1 MQMHIINNQMKIE
14 NILTDHTLIIDEL
27 ERSIKLYNWNSILS
41 FLPKGSY
48 LVGGYIRDIIL
59 GRLTKEIDVDIG
71 VPVNAIEIGKKISD
85 NIESKFIILDKKREV
100 VRIILNHISID
111 IANQTSSTIEEDL
124 SSRDFSINS
133 IAFLFDKKSL
143 FDPLNGLKDLE
154 ISLLRTHSE
163 NNLLN
168 DPLRIL
174 RCFRFVSELNFKID
188 LRLVDFIKKNKGN
201 LYLVAK
207 ERITYEIQKIVNGAN
222 ALDAVLLIK
231 KLNIFDTENLFEDSF
246 FLDLEKINYGELA
259 QEEKDKYLPSFF
271 IAQILDVVTLEK
283 LKFSKADIAK
293 TKLLRKWHLFLKNK
307 NIAQLDEFD
316 RFKLHQELEMFL
328 PSFIFYLPQNLQLD
342 WLHRWRD
349 TDDKLFHPANLV
361 NGAVIKKN
369 LKIKDG
375 PILGELLQ
383 YLSKE
388 LAYKRLNNF
397 DEAIYKAKRWIEQNA
412 PKCD

>member
-1 MQMHIINNQMKIE
+1 MY
-14 NILTDHTLIIDEL
+14 TDHTLIIDEL
-27 ERSIKLYNWNSILS
+27 EKSIKLHNWNSILT

-59 GRLTKEIDVDIG
+59 RRETELVDVDIV
-71 VPVNAIEIGKKISD
+71 VPLNAIAIGKKIAA
-85 NIESKFIILDKKREV
+85 NIGSKFIILDKKREV
-100 VRIILNHISID
+100 IRIILNHIYID
-111 IANQTSSTIEEDL
+111 IANQVSSTIEGDL

-133 IAFLFDKKSL
+133 IAFLFDKKCL

-154 ISLLRTHSE
+154 LSLLRTYSE
-163 NNLLN
+163 TNLLN

-188 LRLVDFIKKNKGN
+188 FNLITFIEKNKGK

-207 ERITYEIQKIVNGAN
+207 ERINYEIQKIVHGAN

-231 KLNIFDTENLFEDSF
+231 KLNIFATDNLSEDSF
-246 FLDLEKINYGELA
+246 FLDLEKINYVELN
-259 QEEKDKYLPSFF
+259 QEEKEKFLPLFF
-271 IAQILDVVTLEK
+271 IAQILDVISLEK
-283 LKFSKADIAK
+283 LKFSKAEIAK
-293 TKLLRKWHLFLKNK
+293 TKLFRKWHFFLEKK
-307 NIAQLDEFD
+307 NISQLTEAD
-316 RFKLHQELEMFL
+316 RFALHKELEMFL
-328 PSFIFYLPQNLQLD
+328 PTFIFHLPQKLRLN
-342 WLHRWRD
+342 WLRRWRD
-349 TDDKLFHPANLV
+349 NDDKLFHPSNLL
-361 NGAVIKKN
+361 NGDVIKKN

-397 DEAIYKAKRWIEQNA
+397 DEAIYKAKQWIEQNA

>member
-1 MQMHIINNQMKIE
+1 MKS

-27 ERSIKLYNWNSILS
+27 ERSIKIHNWNSILS

-48 LVGGYIRDIIL
+48 LVGGYLRDIIL
-59 GRLTKEIDVDIG
+59 KRVTEEVDVDIV
-71 VPVNAIEIGKKISD
+71 VPFNAIEIGKMISE
-85 NIESKFIILDKKREV
+85 NIKSKFIILDKEREV

-111 IANQTSSTIEEDL
+111 IANQISSTIEGDL

-133 IAFLFDKKSL
+133 IAFLFDKKLL

-154 ISLLRTHSE
+154 LSVLRTYSE
-163 NNLLN
+163 INLLN

-188 LRLVDFIKKNKGN
+188 LKLVSFIKKNKEK

-207 ERITYEIQKIVNGAN
+207 ERINYEIQKIVNGAN
-222 ALDAVLLIK
+222 APESVMLIK
-231 KLNIFDTENLFEDSF
+231 KINIFGSDNLYEDSF
-246 FLDLEKINYGELA
+246 FLDLEKINYEELNM
-259 QEEKDKYLPSFF
+259 EEKEKFLPLFF
-271 IAQILDVVTLEK
+271 ISQILDVASLEK
-283 LKFSKADIAK
+283 LKFSKAEISK
-293 TKLLRKWHLFLKNK
+293 TKLLRKWHFFLKKK
-307 NIAQLDEFD
+307 NIAELNELH
-316 RFKLHQELEMFL
+316 RFELHQELEMFL
-328 PSFIFYLPQNLQLD
+328 PSFIFYLPKNLRID
-342 WLHRWRD
+342 WLNRWRD
-349 TDDKLFHPANLV
+349 KDDKLFHPSNLI
-361 NGAVIKKN
+361 NGDVIKKN

-375 PILGELLQ
+375 PILGKLLQ

-397 DEAIYKAKRWIEQNA
+397 DEAIYEAKQWIEQNA

>member
-1 MQMHIINNQMKIE
+1 MKNNTP
-14 NILTDHTLIIDEL
+14 TDHTLIIDEL
-27 ERSIKLYNWNSILS
+27 EKSIKIHNWNTILP

-59 GRLTKEIDVDIG
+59 GRVNQEIDVDIV
-71 VPVNAIEIGKKISD
+71 VPLNAIEIGKKISD

-100 VRIILNHISID
+100 VRIILNNIYID
-111 IANQTSSTIEEDL
+111 IANQVSSTIAGDL
-124 SSRDFSINS
+124 SKRDLSINS
-133 IAFLFDKKSL
+133 IAFLFEKKCL
-143 FDPLNGLKDLE
+143 LDPFNGLKDLE
-154 ISLLRTHSE
+154 FSLLRTYSE
-163 NNLLN
+163 ENLLN

-174 RCFRFVSELNFKID
+174 RCFRFFSELNFKID
-188 LRLVDFIKKNKGN
+188 KELIYFIKKNKGK
-201 LYLVAK
+201 LYFVAK
-207 ERITYEIQKIVNGAN
+207 ERINYEIQKIVNGEN

-246 FLDLEKINYGELA
+246 FLDLEKINYGELDK
-259 QEEKDKYLPSFF
+259 EEKDKYLPSFF

-349 TDDKLFHPANLV
+349 KDDKLFHPANLV
-361 NGAVIKKN
+361 NGDVIKKN

-388 LAYKRLNNF
+388 LAYKRLDNF
-397 DEAIYKAKRWIEQNA
+397 DEAIYKAKQWIQQNA

>member
-1 MQMHIINNQMKIE
+1 MY
-14 NILTDHTLIIDEL
+14 TDHTLIIKEL
-27 ERSIKLYNWNSILS
+27 EKSIKFNNWNSILS

-59 GRLTKEIDVDIG
+59 GRVTEKVDIDIV
-71 VPVNAIEIGKKISD
+71 VPFNAIEIGKKISD
-85 NIESKFIILDKKREV
+85 NIKSKFLVLDKKREV
-100 VRIILNHISID
+100 VRIILDGISID
-111 IANQTSSTIEEDL
+111 IANQVSSTIEGDL
-124 SSRDFSINS
+124 RARDFSINS
-133 IAFLFDKKSL
+133 IAFLLDKKCL

-154 ISLLRTHSE
+154 LALLRTHSE
-163 NNLLN
+163 INLLN

-174 RCFRFVSELNFKID
+174 RCFRFVSELNFKVD
-188 LRLVDFIKKNKGN
+188 LKLITFIKKNKRR

-207 ERITYEIQKIVNGAN
+207 ERINYEIQKIVHGSN

-231 KLNIFDTENLFEDSF
+231 KLNIFGSDNLSEDSF
-246 FLDLEKINYGELA
+246 FLDLEKINYSELNR
-259 QEEKDKYLPSFF
+259 EEREKFLPSFF
-271 IAQILDVVTLEK
+271 IAQILDVVSLEK
-283 LKFSKADIAK
+283 LKFSKSEIVK
-293 TKLLRKWHLFLKNK
+293 TKLLRKWHFLLEKK
-307 NIAQLDEFD
+307 NITQLTESD
-316 RFKLHQELEMFL
+316 RFALHKELEMFL
-328 PSFIFYLPQNLQLD
+328 PAFIFYLPQNLRLD

-349 TDDKLFHPANLV
+349 NNDKLFHPSNLL
-361 NGAVIKKN
+361 NGEVIKKN

-375 PILGELLQ
+375 PILGELLR

>member
-1 MQMHIINNQMKIE
+1 MKSS
-14 NILTDHTLIIDEL
+14 ILTDHTLIINEL
-27 ERSIKLYNWNSILS
+27 ETSIKFHNLDLILG

-59 GRLTKEIDVDIG
+59 RRETEKVDVDIV
-71 VPVNAIEIGKKISD
+71 VPLNAIKIGKKIAD
-85 NIESKFIILDKKREV
+85 NIGSKFIILDKKREV
-100 VRIILNHISID
+100 VRIIFNHIYID
-111 IANQTSSTIEEDL
+111 IANQVSSSIEGDL
-124 SSRDFSINS
+124 CSRDFSINS

-174 RCFRFVSELNFKID
+174 RCFRFVSELNFKVD
-188 LRLVDFIKKNKGN
+188 LNLITFLEKNKGK

-207 ERITYEIQKIVNGAN
+207 ERINNEIQKIVHGAN

-231 KLNIFDTENLFEDSF
+231 KFNVFATDNLSEDSF
-246 FLDLEKINYGELA
+246 FLDLEKINYVELN
-259 QEEKDKYLPSFF
+259 QEEKEKFLPLFF
-271 IAQILDVVTLEK
+271 IAQILDVISLEK
-283 LKFSKADIAK
+283 LKFSKAEIAK
-293 TKLLRKWHLFLKNK
+293 TKLLRKWQAFLKNK
-307 NIAQLDEFD
+307 NISQLNELD

-328 PSFIFYLPQNLQLD
+328 PSFIFYLPQKLRFD
-342 WLHRWRD
+342 WLKKWRD
-349 TDDKLFHPANLV
+349 KEDKLFHPSNLL
-361 NGAVIKKN
+361 NGDVIKKN
-369 LKIKDG
+369 LKIDDG
-375 PILGELLQ
+375 PLLGELLQ

-388 LAYKRLNNF
+388 LAFKRLNNF
-397 DEAIYKAKRWIEQNA
+397 DEAIYKARQWIEQNA